1 MHDDLRRRLRNA
13 AGPPTTIGLE
23 AIRERAAHHRR
34 QRRTRLAA
42 AAIATTV
49 VLGFAAVSLT
59 SALGSAPERVD
70 ASGGELP
77 PPGEALLAAVRSDDA
92 ELAAELLAAG
102 ADPDNA
108 GDFDATP
115 LAIATAR
122 SNPELARLLIDAGA
136 DPSLPMSTG
145 QAPIHIAAS
154 AGDTALVQLLVD
166 ARPDLVDLP
175 VTGGAGSTPLMLAA
189 GAPRPDTVA
198 MLIALGADVNAA
210 NTNGFTS
217 LHFAIED
224 GADPDVTRLLLDA
237 GADPDLVAIPGT
249 RTARESAQASP
260 VAEIRDL
267 LEPG

>member
-1 MHDDLRRRLRNA
+1 MHEDLGRRLRNA

-34 QRRTRLAA
+34 QRRMRLAA
-42 AAIATTV
+42 GAIATAV
-49 VLGFAAVSLT
+49 VLGFAAVSST
-59 SALGSAPERVD
+59 SVLSSAPERVD

-77 PPGEALLAAVRSDDA
+77 PTGEVLLAAVRDENA

-102 ADPDNA
+102 ADPNIT
-108 GDFDATP
+108 GDLDATP

-122 SNPELARLLIDAGA
+122 ANPELAQLLIDAGA

-154 AGDTALVQLLVD
+154 AGDAALIQLLVD

-175 VTGGAGSTPLMLAA
+175 VAGGAGSTPLMLAA
-189 GAPRPDTVA
+189 GAPHANVVA
-198 MLIALGADVNAA
+198 TLIALGADVNAA

-224 GADPDVTRLLLDA
+224 GADPEVTRLLLDA
-237 GADPDLVAIPGT
+237 DADPDLVAIPGT
-249 RTARESAQASP
+249 RTARESAEASP
-260 VAEIRDL
+260 IAEIRDL
-267 LEPG
+267 LEPL